1 MFLCCGEALID
12 VFSDNNDETNILSL
26 VARPGGTPY
35 NVAIAIARLDGK
47 AALLTGIS
55 SDSLGQHLYQTLKNE
70 SVVTDYLIRRQNPTA
85 LSLISVDNAG
95 QPGYTFYGSNCADSS
110 ITRQMFPT
118 IGSDVAG
125 LHFASYSIV
134 MPPAADAFLELANE
148 FKDRFISIDPNVR
161 PTVFPN
167 LDTWRTRIDY
177 FAKLAQLLKVSK
189 EDLQYLY
196 PSVAVEAI
204 VERYLTKGV
213 KLVVITDGDQTVSAW
228 TQHCQVV
235 RVKPLPTKVVD
246 TVGAGD
252 TFQAALL
259 VKLFE
264 MGAGNPKAAIEA
276 LDEDQIHDLL
286 SFANQAARL
295 TCLKR
300 GADSPHR
307 SELSKA

>member
-12 VFSDNNDETNILSL
+12 VFSNHNDETNNLSL

-35 NVAIAIARLDGK
+35 NVAIAIARLGGQS
-47 AALLTGIS
+47 ALLTGIS

-70 SVVTDYLIRRQNPTA
+70 SVVTDYLIRCQNPTA

-118 IGSDVAG
+118 IGSDIVG

-134 MPPAADAFLELANE
+134 MPPAADAFLELAAELN
-148 FKDRFISIDPNVR
+148 DRFISIDPNVR

-167 LDTWRTRIDY
+167 LDTWRTRIDS
-177 FAKLAQLLKVSK
+177 FAKLAQLLKVST
-189 EDLQYLY
+189 EDLQFLY
-196 PSVAVEAI
+196 PGVAVETI
-204 VERYLTKGV
+204 VERYLAKGV
-213 KLVVITDGDQTVSAW
+213 KLVVITDGDQAVSAW
-228 TQHCQVV
+228 TEHCQVV

-264 MGAGNPKAAIEA
+264 MGAGNPETAIEA

-307 SELSKA
+307 SELSRT

>member
-12 VFSDNNDETNILSL
+12 VFSNHNDETNNLSL

-35 NVAIAIARLDGK
+35 NVAIAIARLGGQS
-47 AALLTGIS
+47 ALLTGIS

-70 SVVTDYLIRRQNPTA
+70 SVVTDYLIRCQNPTA

-110 ITRQMFPT
+110 ITRQMFPK
-118 IGSDVAG
+118 IGSDVTG

-134 MPPAADAFLELANE
+134 MPPAADAFLELAAELN
-148 FKDRFISIDPNVR
+148 DRFISIDPNVR

-167 LDTWRTRIDY
+167 LDTWRTRIDS
-177 FAKLAQLLKVSK
+177 FAKLAQLLKVST

-196 PSVAVEAI
+196 PGVAVEKIA
-204 VERYLTKGV
+204 EQYLAKGV
-213 KLVVITDGDQTVSAW
+213 KLVVITDGDQAVSAW
-228 TQHCQVV
+228 TENCQVV
-235 RVKPLPTKVVD
+235 RVNPLPTKVVD

-264 MGAGNPKAAIEA
+264 MGAGNPNAAIEA
-276 LDEDQIHDLL
+276 LDEDQIYDLL
-286 SFANQAARL
+286 DFANQAARI
-295 TCLKR
+295 TCLRR

-307 SELSKA
+307 SELSRT

>member
-12 VFSDNNDETNILSL
+12 VFSNHNDETNNLSL

-55 SDSLGQHLYQTLKNE
+55 SDSLGQHLYQSLKNE

-85 LSLISVDNAG
+85 LSLISVDHAG
-95 QPGYTFYGSNCADSS
+95 QPGYTFYGLNCADSS

-134 MPPAADAFLELANE
+134 MPPAADAFLELASELN
-148 FKDRFISIDPNVR
+148 DRFISIDPNVR

-167 LDTWRTRIDY
+167 LDTWRAQIDR
-177 FAKLAQLLKVSK
+177 FAEFAQLLKVST

-196 PSVAVEAI
+196 PSVAVETI

-213 KLVVITDGDQTVSAW
+213 KLVVITDGDQAVSAW
-228 TQHCQVV
+228 TENCQVV

-264 MGAGNPKAAIEA
+264 MGAGNPEAAIEA

>member
-12 VFSDNNDETNILSL
+12 VFSNQNDETNHLSL

-35 NVAIAIARLDGK
+35 NVAISIARLGGQ
-47 AALLTGIS
+47 ASLLTGIS
-55 SDSLGQHLYQTLKNE
+55 SDALGQHLYQSLKNE
-70 SVVTDYLIRRQNPTA
+70 SVATDYLIRRQNPTA
-85 LSLISVDNAG
+85 LSLISVDQAG

-118 IGSDVAG
+118 IGSDIAG

-134 MPPAADAFLELANE
+134 MPPAADAFLKLATE
-148 FKDRFISIDPNVR
+148 FKDRFISVDPNVR

-167 LDTWRTRIDY
+167 LDTWRTRIDS
-177 FAKLAQLLKVSK
+177 FAELAQLLKVST

-196 PSVAVEAI
+196 PDITVETIA
-204 VERYLTKGV
+204 ERYLAKGV
-213 KLVVITDGDQTVSAW
+213 KLVVITDGDQAVSAW
-228 TQHCQVV
+228 TKHCQVV

-286 SFANQAARL
+286 SFAN
-295 TCLKR
+295 
-300 GADSPHR
+300 
-307 SELSKA
+307 

>member
-12 VFSDNNDETNILSL
+12 VFSNHDVETNNLSL

-35 NVAIAIARLDGK
+35 NVAIAIARLGGQS
-47 AALLTGIS
+47 ALLTGIS
-55 SDSLGQHLYQTLKNE
+55 SDSLGQHLYQSLKNE
-70 SVVTDYLIRRQNPTA
+70 SVATDYLIRRQNPTA
-85 LSLISVDNAG
+85 LSLISVDQAG

-110 ITRQMFPT
+110 ITRQMFPK
-118 IGSDVAG
+118 IGSDVTG

-134 MPPAADAFLELANE
+134 MPPAADAFLELAAELN
-148 FKDRFISIDPNVR
+148 DRFISIDPNVR

-167 LDTWRTRIDY
+167 IETWRARIDR
-177 FAKLAQLLKVSK
+177 FAEFAQLLKVSK

-196 PSVAVEAI
+196 PGVVVEKIA
-204 VERYLTKGV
+204 ERYLAKGV
-213 KLVVITDGDQTVSAW
+213 NLVVITDGDQAVSAW
-228 TQHCQVV
+228 TQYCQVV

-264 MGAGNPKAAIEA
+264 MGAGCPEAAIEA

-307 SELSKA
+307 SELSRT

>member
-12 VFSDNNDETNILSL
+12 VFSNHDDETNNLSL

-35 NVAIAIARLDGK
+35 NVAIAIARLGGP

-55 SDSLGQHLYQTLKNE
+55 SDSLGQHLYQSLKNE
-70 SVVTDYLIRRQNPTA
+70 SVVTDFLIRRQYPTA
-85 LSLISVDNAG
+85 LSLISVDHAG

-110 ITRQMFPT
+110 ITRQMFPK
-118 IGSDVAG
+118 IGSDIVG

-134 MPPAADAFLELANE
+134 MPPAADAFLELATE

-167 LDTWRTRIDY
+167 LDTWRTRIDS
-177 FAKLAQLLKVSK
+177 FVELAQLLKVST

-196 PSVAVEAI
+196 PGVAVETIA
-204 VERYLTKGV
+204 ERYLTAGV
-213 KLVVITDGDQTVSAW
+213 KLVVITDGDQAVSAW
-228 TQHCQVV
+228 TQHGQLG

-264 MGAGNPKAAIEA
+264 MGAGSPKAAIEA
-276 LDEDQIHDLL
+276 LDEDQIHELL

-307 SELSKA
+307 SDLQKA

>member
-12 VFSDNNDETNILSL
+12 VFSNHNDETNNLSL

-35 NVAIAIARLDGK
+35 NVAIAIARLGGQS
-47 AALLTGIS
+47 ALLTGIS

-70 SVVTDYLIRRQNPTA
+70 SVVTDYLIRCQNPTA

-110 ITRQMFPT
+110 ITRQMFPK
-118 IGSDVAG
+118 IGSDVTG

-134 MPPAADAFLELANE
+134 MPPAADAFLELAAELN
-148 FKDRFISIDPNVR
+148 DRFISIDPNVR

-167 LDTWRTRIDY
+167 LDTWRTRIDS
-177 FAKLAQLLKVSK
+177 FAKLAQLLKVST

-196 PSVAVEAI
+196 PGVAVETIA
-204 VERYLTKGV
+204 ERYLAKGV
-213 KLVVITDGDQTVSAW
+213 KLVVITDGDQAVSAW
-228 TQHCQVV
+228 TENCQVV

-264 MGAGNPKAAIEA
+264 MGAGNSNAAIEA
-276 LDEDQIHDLL
+276 LDEDQIYDLL
-286 SFANQAARL
+286 DFANQAARI

-307 SELSKA
+307 SELSRT

>member
-12 VFSDNNDETNILSL
+12 VFSDHNDETNNLSL

-35 NVAIAIARLDGK
+35 NVAIAIARLGGQS
-47 AALLTGIS
+47 ALLTGIS
-55 SDSLGQHLYQTLKNE
+55 SDSLGQHLYQSLKNE

-85 LSLISVDNAG
+85 LSLISVDQAG

-134 MPPAADAFLELANE
+134 MPPAADAFLELATQMN
-148 FKDRFISIDPNVR
+148 DRFISIDPNVR

-167 LDTWRTRIDY
+167 LDTWRTRIDS
-177 FAKLAQLLKVSK
+177 FAKLAQLLKVST

-196 PSVAVEAI
+196 PSVAVETI

-213 KLVVITDGDQTVSAW
+213 KLVVITDGDQAVSAW
-228 TQHCQVV
+228 TENCQVV

-264 MGAGNPKAAIEA
+264 MGAGNPNAAIEA
-276 LDEDQIHDLL
+276 LDEDQIYDLL
-286 SFANQAARL
+286 DFANQAARI

-307 SELSKA
+307 SELSRT

>member
-12 VFSDNNDETNILSL
+12 VFSNHDDETNNLSL

-35 NVAIAIARLDGK
+35 NVAISIARLGGQS
-47 AALLTGIS
+47 ALLTGIS

-85 LSLISVDNAG
+85 LSLISVDHAG

-110 ITRQMFPT
+110 ITRQMFPN
-118 IGSDVAG
+118 IGPDIAG

-134 MPPAADAFLELANE
+134 MPPAADAFLELATE
-148 FKDRFISIDPNVR
+148 FKDRFISVDPNVR

-167 LDTWRTRIDY
+167 LDTWRTRIDS
-177 FAKLAQLLKVSK
+177 FAKLAQLLKVST
-189 EDLQYLY
+189 EDLQFLY
-196 PSVAVEAI
+196 PGVAVEKIA
-204 VERYLTKGV
+204 ERYLAKGV
-213 KLVVITDGDQTVSAW
+213 KLVVITDGDQAVSAW
-228 TQHCQVV
+228 NKHCQVV

-264 MGAGNPKAAIEA
+264 MGAGSPKAAIEA
-276 LDEDQIHDLL
+276 LDEDQIYDLL
-286 SFANQAARL
+286 DFANQAARL
-295 TCLKR
+295 TCSKR

-307 SELSKA
+307 SDLSKA

>member
-12 VFSDNNDETNILSL
+12 VFSNHDDETNHLSL
-26 VARPGGTPY
+26 VAQPGGTPY
-35 NVAIAIARLDGK
+35 NVAIAIARLGGQS
-47 AALLTGIS
+47 ALLTGIS
-55 SDSLGQHLYQTLKNE
+55 SDSLGQHLYQSLKNE
-70 SVVTDYLIRRQNPTA
+70 SVVTDYLIRCQNPTA
-85 LSLISVDNAG
+85 LSLISVDHAG

-110 ITRQMFPT
+110 ITHQMFPK
-118 IGSDVAG
+118 IGSDVTG

-134 MPPAADAFLELANE
+134 MPPAADAFLELAAELN
-148 FKDRFISIDPNVR
+148 DRFISIDPNVR

-167 LDTWRTRIDY
+167 LDTWRTRIDS
-177 FAKLAQLLKVSK
+177 FAKLAQLLKVST

-196 PSVAVEAI
+196 PGVAVEKIA
-204 VERYLTKGV
+204 EQYLAKGV
-213 KLVVITDGDQTVSAW
+213 KLVVITDGDQAVSAW

-264 MGAGNPKAAIEA
+264 MGVGNPEAAIEA

>member
-12 VFSDNNDETNILSL
+12 VFSNHDDETNHLSL

-35 NVAIAIARLDGK
+35 NVAIAITRLGGQ

-70 SVVTDYLIRRQNPTA
+70 SVVTNYLIRRQNPTA
-85 LSLISVDNAG
+85 LSLISVDHAG

-110 ITRQMFPT
+110 ITRQMFPK
-118 IGSDVAG
+118 IGPDVAG

-134 MPPAADAFLELANE
+134 MPPAADAFLELATE
-148 FKDRFISIDPNVR
+148 FKDRFISVDPNVR
-161 PTVFPN
+161 PTVFPD
-167 LDTWRTRIDY
+167 LDTWRTRIDN
-177 FAKLAQLLKVSK
+177 FAGLAQLLKVST

-196 PSVAVEAI
+196 PDITVETIA
-204 VERYLTKGV
+204 ERYLAKGV
-213 KLVVITDGDQTVSAW
+213 KLVVITDGDQAVSAW
-228 TQHCQVV
+228 TEHCQVV

-264 MGAGNPKAAIEA
+264 MGVGNPEAAIEA

-307 SELSKA
+307 SDLSKA

>member
-12 VFSDNNDETNILSL
+12 VFSNHNDEANHLSL
-26 VARPGGTPY
+26 VALPGGTPY
-35 NVAIAIARLDGK
+35 NVAIAIARLGGQS
-47 AALLTGIS
+47 ALLTGIS
-55 SDSLGQHLYQTLKNE
+55 SDSLGQHLYQSLKNE
-70 SVVTDYLIRRQNPTA
+70 SVVTDYLIRRQYPTA
-85 LSLISVDNAG
+85 LSLISVDNVG
-95 QPGYTFYGSNCADSS
+95 QPSYTFYGSNCADSS
-110 ITRQMFPT
+110 ITRQMFPK

-134 MPPAADAFLELANE
+134 MPPAADAFLELATE

-167 LDTWRTRIDY
+167 IDTWRARIDC
-177 FAKLAQLLKVSK
+177 FAEFAQLLKVST

-196 PSVAVEAI
+196 PGVAVETI
-204 VERYLTKGV
+204 VERYLAKGV
-213 KLVVITDGDQTVSAW
+213 KLVVITDGDQAVSAW

-264 MGAGNPKAAIEA
+264 MGVGNPNVAIEA

-307 SELSKA
+307 SDLSKA

>member
-12 VFSDNNDETNILSL
+12 VFSNHDDETNNLSL

-35 NVAIAIARLDGK
+35 NVAIAIARLGGQS
-47 AALLTGIS
+47 ALLTGVS
-55 SDSLGQHLYQTLKNE
+55 SDSFGQHLYQTLKNE
-70 SVVTDYLIRRQNPTA
+70 SVATDYLIRCQNPTA
-85 LSLISVDNAG
+85 LSLISVDHAG

-134 MPPAADAFLELANE
+134 MPPAADAFLELATQMNN
-148 FKDRFISIDPNVR
+148 RFISIDPNVR

-167 LDTWRTRIDY
+167 LDTWRTRIDR
-177 FAKLAQLLKVSK
+177 FAELAQLLKVST
-189 EDLQYLY
+189 EDLQHLY
-196 PSVAVEAI
+196 PGVAVENIA
-204 VERYLTKGV
+204 ERYLAAGV
-213 KLVVITDGDQTVSAW
+213 KLVVITDGDQAVSAW
-228 TQHCQVV
+228 TQHCEVV
-235 RVKPLPTKVVD
+235 RVNPLPTKVVD

-264 MGAGNPKAAIEA
+264 IGAGNPKAAIEA

-286 SFANQAARL
+286 KFANQAARL

-300 GADSPHR
+300 GADSPYR
-307 SELSKA
+307 IDLSRT